1 MQRVRGPPRARLDVV
16 LRLRRST
23 KAPRK
28 RGRIRKLRLLA
39 VLTVLVLLAGTA
51 FTFGLVRAVASEI
64 PLLDPSAQRSQ
75 VDGVIYASN
84 GRSVLAVLRGDES
97 RVLLD
102 DIGDVSPIMRQA
114 IVSVEDHRFYEH
126 NGVDTRGI
134 LRALWS
140 DIRSQ
145 GVVEGGSTITQQ
157 FVKNAY
163 VRNQRTLARKVRE
176 AALAWQLEQRW
187 SKDRILL
194 AYLNTIYFGN
204 GAYGI
209 QQAARTY
216 FGKGA
221 TRLTLVESALLA
233 GLPADPSLY
242 DPVRHPRAAMQRRRY
257 VLQTMVDQGKIT
269 PGQFQTANRAPL
281 PKPADVRLPGT
292 QGPGQ
297 YFANYVKDQL
307 IAKYGAGRVFGGG
320 LKVTSTIDLGLQE
333 TAHRAIES
341 VLKTPGG
348 PAAAL
353 VAIDPRTGAV
363 RAMVGGSNFRQ
374 SQFNLA
380 TQAERQPGSSFKP
393 FVLATALRQGISPA
407 TTFESKPVDIDAG
420 DRVWHVTNYEGDYL
434 GRVDLAR
441 AMVSS
446 DNAVYSQLTKL
457 VGPRAIVKT
466 AHALGIRSE
475 LDPYFS
481 IGLGFVAV
489 NPLDM
494 TRAYA
499 TFANRGMRVDGSL
512 TGDRPRV
519 VERVE
524 FARTGAVAEN
534 RPVGKAAMT
543 RGEADLLTSI
553 LQRVVTSGTG
563 RKAALADRPVA
574 GKTGTTDNYGDAWFV
589 GYTPQLAVAV
599 WVGYPDK
606 LQPMLTEYGGKP
618 VAGGTLPA
626 QIWHAFM
633 TAADKQLKLEPEQ
646 FPPTPYLPAQDRRV
660 VWRGGSYKLDNGYC
674 PGTRVVAYFVDRGPG
689 TQARCYANEVTV
701 PLVVGRTIDTAS
713 ETLAEQPLG
722 TELIGVPAKTG
733 KHPGYV
739 VKQEPRN
746 GFLSAN
752 ATVRLYVTRP
762 DPRYGLFPNLVGSS
776 LTAARPRLRKLRA
789 RTTISYDTGPAG
801 SILEQTPEPG
811 VAAGKGLK
819 VALIVGRGTANST
832 P

>member
-1 MQRVRGPPRARLDVV
+1 VV
-16 LRLRRST
+16 
-23 KAPRK
+23 
-28 RGRIRKLRLLA
+28 
-39 VLTVLVLLAGTA
+39 TVLVLLAGTA

-64 PLLDPSAQRSQ
+64 PLLDPAAQHSE

-84 GRSVLAVLRGDES
+84 GRSVLAVLRGQES
-97 RVLLD
+97 RVLVKNID
-102 DIGDVSPIMRQA
+102 DVSPIMRQA
-114 IVSVEDHRFYEH
+114 IVSVEDRRFYEH

-134 LRALWS
+134 LRALWQ

-163 VRNQRTLARKVRE
+163 VRNQRTIARKVRE

-209 QQAARTY
+209 QQASRTY

-221 TRLTLVESALLA
+221 SHLTLAESALLA
-233 GLPADPSLY
+233 GLPSDPSLY
-242 DPVRHPRAAMQRRRY
+242 DPTQHPRAAMERRHY
-257 VLQTMVDQGKIT
+257 VLQTMFDEGKIT
-269 PGQFQTANRAPL
+269 ARQLRNASRAPL
-281 PKPADVRLPGT
+281 PRPEDVRLPGT

-297 YFANYVKDQL
+297 YFVNYVKDQL
-307 IAKYGAGRVFGGG
+307 IAQYGAGRVFGGG
-320 LKVTSTIDLGLQE
+320 LKVTSTIDLRLQE

-363 RAMVGGSNFRQ
+363 LAMVGGSNFRE

-393 FVLATALRQGISPA
+393 IVLATALRQGISPV

-420 DRVWHVTNYEGDYL
+420 DRIWHVTNYEGDYL
-434 GRVDLAR
+434 GRIDLTQ
-441 AMVSS
+441 AMVVS
-446 DNAVYSQLTKL
+446 DNSVYAQLTKL
-457 VGPRAIVKT
+457 VGPKAIVKT
-466 AHALGIRSE
+466 AHELGIHSE

-481 IGLGFVAV
+481 IGLGAVAV

-499 TFANRGMRVDGSL
+499 TFANRGVRVDGSL

-519 VERVE
+519 IEKVEL
-524 FARTGAVAEN
+524 ARTGRVTEN
-534 RPVGKAAMT
+534 RPVGKAAMPT
-543 RGEADLLTSI
+543 GEADLLTSI
-553 LQRVVTSGTG
+553 LQKVVTEGTG
-563 RKAALADRPVA
+563 KRAALPDRPAA
-574 GKTGTTDNYGDAWFV
+574 GKTGTTDNYGDAWFA

-606 LQPMLTEYGGKP
+606 LKPMLTEFGGKP

-626 QIWHAFM
+626 EIWRAFM
-633 TAADKQLKLEPEQ
+633 TAADKQLDIPPEQ
-646 FPPTPYLPAQDRRV
+646 FPGTPYLSAQDKRI

-674 PGTRVVAYFVDRGPG
+674 RNTRVVAYFAGRGPS
-689 TQARCYANEVTV
+689 TPAKCYANEVTV
-701 PLVVGRTIDTAS
+701 PVVVGRTIDTANGLLS
-713 ETLAEQPLG
+713 RQPLG
-722 TELIGVPAKTG
+722 SELIGVPAKPGT
-733 KHPGYV
+733 HPGYV

-746 GFLSAN
+746 GYLSAN
-752 ATVRLYVTRP
+752 STVRLYVTRP
-762 DPRYGLFPNLVGSS
+762 DPRYGLLPNLVGSS
-776 LTAARPRLRKLRA
+776 ITAARARLRTLKA
-789 RTTISYDTGPAG
+789 RTTITYDKGLLG
-801 SILEQTPEPG
+801 SVLEQTPEPG
-811 VAAGKGLK
+811 VAAGPGLK
-819 VALIVGRGTANST
+819 VALVVGRAT
-832 P
+832 PSPIP

>member
-1 MQRVRGPPRARLDVV
+1 
-16 LRLRRST
+16 
-23 KAPRK
+23 
-28 RGRIRKLRLLA
+28 
-39 VLTVLVLLAGTA
+39 VLTVLVVLAGTA
-51 FTFGLVRAVASEI
+51 FTFGVVRAVASEI
-64 PLLDPSAQRSQ
+64 PQLDPAAARSQ
-75 VDGVIYASN
+75 VDGVVYASN

-97 RVLLD
+97 RVLLK
-102 DIGDVSPIMRQA
+102 DIEDVSPIMRQA
-114 IVSVEDHRFYEH
+114 IVSVEDRRFYEH

-134 LRALWS
+134 MRALWQ

-145 GVVEGGSTITQQ
+145 SVVEGGSTITQQ

-163 VRNQRTLARKVRE
+163 VRNQRTIARKVRE

-187 SKDRILL
+187 PKDRILL

-216 FGKGA
+216 FDKGA
-221 TRLTLVESALLA
+221 RHLTLAESALLA

-242 DPVRHPRAAMQRRRY
+242 DPTQHPRAAAQRRAY
-257 VLQTMVDQGKIT
+257 VLRTMFDQGKIT
-269 PGQFQTANRAPL
+269 RGQLAAANRAAL
-281 PKPADVRLPGT
+281 PKASDVRLPGT
-292 QGPGQ
+292 QGPDGQ
-297 YFANYVKDQL
+297 YFVNYVKDQL
-307 IAKYGAGRVFGGG
+307 IAEYGAGRVFGGG
-320 LKVTSTIDLGLQE
+320 LRVTSTIDLDLQE

-341 VLKTPGG
+341 VLRTPGG

-363 RAMVGGSNFRQ
+363 KAMVGGSNFRE

-380 TQAERQPGSSFKP
+380 TQAERQPGSAFKP
-393 FVLATALRQGISPA
+393 IVLATALRQGISPV

-420 DRVWHVTNYEGDYL
+420 DRIWHVTNYEDEYL
-434 GRVDLAR
+434 GRTDLAR

-446 DNAVYSQLTKL
+446 DNAVYAQLTKL

-481 IGLGFVAV
+481 IGLGAVAV

-499 TFANRGMRVDGSL
+499 TLANRGLRVDGSL

-519 VERVE
+519 VEKVE
-524 FARTGAVAEN
+524 FARTGRVSEN
-534 RPVGKAAMT
+534 RPVGKAAVAAE
-543 RGEADLLTSI
+543 EADLLTSI
-553 LQRVVTSGTG
+553 LQRVVTQGTG
-563 RKAALADRPVA
+563 KRAALADRPAA

-606 LQPMLTEYGGKP
+606 LQPMLTEFGGEP

-626 QIWHAFM
+626 LIWKAFM
-633 TAADKQLKLEPEQ
+633 TAADEQLGLEPEQ
-646 FPPTPYLPAQDRRV
+646 FPATPYLPAQEKRI

-674 PGTRVVAYFVDRGPG
+674 PGTRVVAYFVARGPS
-689 TQARCYANEVTV
+689 TEAQCYANEVSV
-701 PLVVGRTIDTAS
+701 PLVVGRTIGTAS
-713 ETLAEQPLG
+713 RTLAGQRLG
-722 TELIGVPAKTG
+722 AELIGVPAKAG

-739 VKQEPRN
+739 IKQEPRS
-746 GFLSAN
+746 GFLSADSS
-752 ATVRLYVTRP
+752 VRLYVTRP
-762 DPRYGLFPNLVGSS
+762 DPRFGLLPNLVGSS
-776 LTAARPRLRKLRA
+776 VNVAQSRLRKIGA
-789 RTTISYDTGPAG
+789 RTTITYEQGPAG
-801 SILEQTPEPG
+801 SVLEQSPEPG
-811 VAAGKGLK
+811 VAAGKGLR
-819 VALIVGRGTANST
+819 VALIVGRETASPT